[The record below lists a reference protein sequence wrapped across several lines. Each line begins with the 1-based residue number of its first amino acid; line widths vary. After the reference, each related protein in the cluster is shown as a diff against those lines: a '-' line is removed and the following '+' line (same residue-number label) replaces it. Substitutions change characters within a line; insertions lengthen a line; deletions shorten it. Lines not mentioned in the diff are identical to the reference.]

1 MDLGLQG
8 KVAVLSAAS
17 RGIGFACAKALAREG
32 AHIALFARN
41 EEQTKAAGE
50 ELRKISGVSPLAR
63 AIDLAD
69 ESAVDSFVREVQDK
83 FGALD
88 IVVAN
93 SIGPKPGSFEQAN
106 LADWAQAF
114 DGALLTMIRLVRAA
128 LPGLLKSKNASV
140 VGIQSTSIRQP
151 IPGLTLSN
159 GVRPAAAGLF
169 KSLALEYGPRGVRFN
184 LVCPG
189 RIKTERFLAVEASY
203 GEPLD
208 ERIAKKAAEVPLRRL
223 GDAEEV
229 ADAVTFLASPRAGY
243 ITGSVLAVD
252 GGNTRSVL

>member
-1 MDLGLQG
+1 MDLGLRG

-17 RGIGFACAKALAREG
+17 RGIGLACAKALAREG
-32 AHIALFARN
+32 AQIALFARN
-41 EEQTKAAGE
+41 GEQVQAAAAH
-50 ELRKISGVSPLAR
+50 LYAISSTAPYAK
-63 AIDLAD
+63 AIDLTD
-69 ESAVDSFVREVQDK
+69 DSAVGSFVQQVQDK
-83 FGALD
+83 FGGLD
-88 IVVAN
+88 VVVAN
-93 SIGPKPGSFEQAN
+93 SIGPKPGTFEQFD
-106 LADWAQAF
+106 LVDWARAF
-114 DGALLTMIRLVRAA
+114 DGALLSTIRLVRAA
-128 LPGLLKSKNASV
+128 LPALLKSNCASV

-169 KSLALEYGPRGVRFN
+169 KSLALEYGHRGVRFN

-208 ERIAKKAAEVPLRRL
+208 ERIKKKAAEVPLRRL
-223 GDAEEV
+223 GEAADV
-229 ADAVTFLASPRAGY
+229 ADAVAFLSSPRAGY

-252 GGNTRSVL
+252 GGNTRGIL